1 MLFWVWVKRKFVIKS
16 QITQQAGF
24 FMINNNATKT
34 KSENKIHV
42 HVYTCMSML
51 LFNCINY
58 KCNRKEEKCRPR
70 IKPGTSHIIGNSA
83 NWIFFNILLIT
94 SEIDL
99 TVSMSL
105 CNCLENDQKF
115 FVIYCFD
122 LLATFFALSTSWI
135 FQRGM
140 GAATTPNIPTPFESS
155 NVSIY
160 ICIIKLLYTFDIN
173 ITLTF

>member
-24 FMINNNATKT
+24 FMINNNATKK

-105 CNCLENDQKF
+105 CNCLEMIRNP
-115 FVIYCFD
+115 
-122 LLATFFALSTSWI
+122 LLFI
-135 FQRGM
+135 
-140 GAATTPNIPTPFESS
+140 
-155 NVSIY
+155 V
-160 ICIIKLLYTFDIN
+160 
-173 ITLTF
+173 LTFWPHFSLFLPLEFFRGEGGLQPPQTSPPPLNPPMLVFIYVL